1 MWITKNSLE
10 FCVLHQ
16 AQPAEVLGQIEGNS
30 APYSLQSQELQPY
43 FHTDSSNL
51 EH

>member
-10 FCVLHQ
+10 FFVSYQ
-16 AQPAEVLGQIEGNS
+16 VQPDEVLGQIEGNS
-30 APYSLQSQELQPY
+30 APYFLQSQGLQPY
-43 FHTDSSNL
+43 FHIDSSNL